1 MTEHRNHRYAVAVVH
16 HHGRWRCTRLERT
29 ALTGL
34 DEAISAVRE
43 AGADGAD
50 AVFGLLNADESFF
63 LIVRP
68 TPAGTDLMLSDARAA
83 ERHTLA
89 AEVLAT
95 LRADR
100 PDRDTP
106 GPWPAGAVGI
116 LADLGITPADMATL
130 LRAGLVPDDQLRS
143 LAERGGFAAE
153 FAQARQ

>member
-1 MTEHRNHRYAVAVVH
+1 MTERRNHRYAVAVVH
-16 HHGRWRCTRLERT
+16 HDGRWRCTRLERT

-34 DEAISAVRE
+34 DEAVTAVRG

-95 LRADR
+95 LRTGP
-100 PDRDTP
+100 PDAEAP
-106 GPWPAGAVGI
+106 GPWPAGALGI
-116 LADLGITPADMATL
+116 LGDLGITPADMAVL
-130 LRAGLVPDDQLRS
+130 LRGGRVPDDQLRS
-143 LAERGGFAAE
+143 LAEQGGFAAE
-153 FAQARQ
+153 FAGARQ